1 MHAMVAEQ
9 DSIVGEAMTRLVDA
23 LHALGLDGEVTLS
36 GRWVKLDGEHCPVY
50 VVEAAWGA
58 GYFTWCDDPQART
71 VEFYRDPVEAIQ
83 AGLRRA
89 AKHDQDEDNDG

>member
-1 MHAMVAEQ
+1 
-9 DSIVGEAMTRLVDA
+9 MTRLVDA
-23 LHALGLDGEVTLS
+23 LQALGLHGEIILS
-36 GRWVKLDGEHCPVY
+36 GRWVKLVGERCSVY
-50 VVEAAWGA
+50 VAEAAWGA

-89 AKHDQDEDNDG
+89 TKHDQEEGHNS